1 MMDYAYK
8 EVVMVYQTVNP
19 YTNEL
24 VKEYPFATDEELQ
37 DTITLADKT
46 FHDMLSQPI
55 AERAKI
61 LHKVAALFREKS
73 DELSKICTV
82 DMGKLVGESAG
93 EVELCA
99 IIADWF
105 ADHSEELLKPDK
117 LDSIVAGEARV
128 LHQPVGVVVMV
139 EPWNF
144 PYYQIMRVF
153 APNFMLGNT
162 MILKHAS
169 NTPTSAKRFC
179 EIVEEAGAPK
189 GALTNMFLTY
199 DQVTEAIEDPRVQ
212 GAALTGSERGGVAV
226 AGAAGKALKK
236 STMELG
242 GMDPFIVL
250 GDADMD
256 ALADIAWRVRLYNA
270 GQVCTSAKRFIVMD
284 NVYDRFVDDMVEAFS
299 RVTPGDP
306 MDPATTIAPMN
317 SKRAKEKLQNQFDE
331 AVAAGAKIAYQFPE
345 IDSEGQFFRPAVLTD
360 ITPDN
365 PAYKTE
371 MFGPVAAIY
380 KVHSEEEAIAVAND
394 NPYGLGGMLF
404 CGDKDH
410 GAEVAAKVYT
420 GMMFVNTPLASLP
433 DIPFGGVKLSGYGRE
448 MSRLGQM
455 AFTNDKLLVTA
466 DHFDK
471 TNAPG
476 ALFAA
481 QDL

>member
-1 MMDYAYK
+1 MSYAYK
-8 EVVMVYQTVNP
+8 EVAMVYQTVNP

-24 VKEYPFATDEELQ
+24 VKEYPFTTDAELKS
-37 DTITLADKT
+37 TIDLADKT
-46 FHDMLSQPI
+46 YHETQSQPI
-55 AERAKI
+55 AERARI
-61 LHKVAALFREKS
+61 LHNVAALFRKKS
-73 DELSKICTV
+73 AELSKICTV

-117 LDSIVAGEARV
+117 LDSIVAGDAQV
-128 LHQPVGVVVMV
+128 LHQSVGVVVMV

-153 APNFMLGNT
+153 APNYMLGNT

-189 GALTNMFLTY
+189 GALTNLFMTY
-199 DQVTEAIEDPRVQ
+199 DQVTQAIEDPRVQ
-212 GAALTGSERGGVAV
+212 GVALTGSERGGVAV

-250 GDADMD
+250 GDADMKNVNEC
-256 ALADIAWRVRLYNA
+256 AWRVRLYNA

-284 NVYDRFVDDMVEAFS
+284 NVYDEFLDGLIDAFS

-306 MDPATTIAPMN
+306 MDPSTTIAPMN
-317 SKRAKEKLQNQFDE
+317 SKRAKEKLQGSFDA
-331 AVAAGAKIAYQFPE
+331 AVAAGAKVAYRFPE
-345 IDSEGQFFRPAVLTD
+345 IDSDGQFFRPSILTD

-365 PAYKTE
+365 PGYKTE
-371 MFGPVAAIY
+371 MFGPVAAVY
-380 KVHSEEEAIAVAND
+380 KVHSEEEAVALAND

-404 CGDKDH
+404 CGDKNH

-466 DHFDK
+466 DRFDK
-471 TNAPG
+471 NNAPG
-476 ALFAA
+476 ALYAA

>member
-1 MMDYAYK
+1 M
-8 EVVMVYQTVNP
+8 
-19 YTNEL
+19 
-24 VKEYPFATDEELQ
+24 
-37 DTITLADKT
+37 
-46 FHDMLSQPI
+46 
-55 AERAKI
+55 
-61 LHKVAALFREKS
+61 
-73 DELSKICTV
+73 
-82 DMGKLVGESAG
+82 
-93 EVELCA
+93 
-99 IIADWF
+99 
-105 ADHSEELLKPDK
+105 KPDK
-117 LDSIVAGEARV
+117 LDSIVAGDAQV

-179 EIVEEAGAPK
+179 EVVEEAGAPK

-199 DQVTEAIEDPRVQ
+199 DQVTKAIEDPRVQ

-299 RVTPGDP
+299 KVTPGDP
-306 MDPATTIAPMN
+306 MDPKTTIAPMN

-345 IDSEGQFFRPAVLTD
+345 IDSKGQFFRPAVLTD

>member
-1 MMDYAYK
+1 
-8 EVVMVYQTVNP
+8 MVYQTVNP

-61 LHKVAALFREKS
+61 LHKVAELFREKS
-73 DELSKICTV
+73 DELSEICTV

-105 ADHSEELLKPDK
+105 ADHSEDLLKPDK
-117 LDSIVAGEARV
+117 LDSIVAGDAQV

-179 EIVEEAGAPK
+179 EVVEEAGAPK

-199 DQVTEAIEDPRVQ
+199 DQVTKAIEDPRVQ

-299 RVTPGDP
+299 KVTPGDP
-306 MDPATTIAPMN
+306 MDPKTTIAPMN

-345 IDSEGQFFRPAVLTD
+345 IDSKGQFFRPAVLTD